1 MRFLAGILVTLL
13 ALAVGAFVVTWFGLF
28 PAGADTGYLPM
39 EKWAANRAVNTEIRR
54 EMPHPPYP
62 YGPST
67 DAVVLAGAK
76 LYMQNCALCH
86 GSGAAEESATAK
98 GMYIKPPQFP
108 KHGVDDD
115 PEGETY
121 WKIEHGYRFTGMP
134 SYKAKLT
141 EEQIWQ
147 IAYFLKRAP
156 HDLPTAAKAVWD
168 GQGTVALHAPK

>member
-13 ALAVGAFVVTWFGLF
+13 GLALGAFVVMWFGLF
-28 PAGADTGYLPM
+28 PAGADVGYFPM
-39 EKWAANRAVNTEIRR
+39 EKWLANHAVNTQIRR
-54 EMPHPPYP
+54 EMPRAPYP
-62 YGPST
+62 FGPPT
-67 DAVVLAGAK
+67 DQVILAGAK
-76 LYMQNCALCH
+76 LYMQNCAFCH
-86 GSGAAEESATAK
+86 GSGNSQDTPTAK

-108 KHGVDDD
+108 RHGVDDD

-134 SYKAKLT
+134 SYGGKLS

-156 HDLPTAAKAVWD
+156 DDLPPAAKAVWN
-168 GQGTVALHAPK
+168 GSLARN